1 MTALERPATR
11 PQNPFFS
18 SGPCAKRPGWSLD
31 NLKNAVLGRSH
42 RSAAGKARLKLAI
55 DKTRALLKLPD
66 DYLVAIVPGSDT
78 GAVEMALWSLLGP
91 HGVDVLAWEA
101 FGKDWVVDV
110 VKQLKLGDVHVMQ
123 AAYGQLPDLA
133 RVDFARDVI
142 FTWNGTTSGVRVP
155 NADWIAAHRQGL
167 TICDATSGI
176 FAQRLDWA
184 KLDVITYSWQKVLG
198 GEAAH
203 GMLILSP
210 RAVERLESHTP
221 NWPVPKIFR
230 LTKGGKLNR
239 EIFEGATINT
249 PSMLCVEDYLD
260 TLAWAESIGGLDA
273 LMARS
278 DRNAQAVTAW
288 VERTPWVDFLAA
300 VPGTRS
306 NTSVCLRVVD
316 AEIASR
322 GLEEQ
327 AAFAGKIVKLLEKEG
342 VAYDIGAYRDAPP
355 GLRLWCGATV
365 ETSNLEALL
374 PWLDWAFAT
383 LRKELAASTQAA

>member
-1 MTALERPATR
+1 MTAIERPATR
-11 PQNPFFS
+11 SQNPFFS

-31 NLKNAVLGRSH
+31 NLKNALLGRSH
-42 RSAAGKARLKLAI
+42 RSAAGKARLRSAI
-55 DKTRALLKLPD
+55 DRTRALLKLPD

-78 GAVEMALWSLLGP
+78 GAVEMALWSLLGAR
-91 HGVDVLAWEA
+91 GVDVLAWEA

-110 VKQLKLGDVHVMQ
+110 VKQLKIGDVRVVE
-123 AAYGQLPDLA
+123 AAYGELPNLTK
-133 RVDFARDVI
+133 VDFARDVI
-142 FTWNGTTSGVRVP
+142 FNWNGTTSGVRVP
-155 NADWIAAHRQGL
+155 NADWIAADRQGL

-176 FAQRLDWA
+176 FAQRLEWA

-210 RAVERLESHTP
+210 RAVERLESHVP
-221 NWPVPKIFR
+221 KWPVPKLFR
-230 LTKGGKLNR
+230 LTKGGRLNK

-273 LMARS
+273 LIARS
-278 DRNAQAVTAW
+278 DRNAQAVTDW
-288 VERTPWVDFLAA
+288 VERTPWVDFLAVEA
-300 VPGTRS
+300 ATRS
-306 NTSVCLRVVD
+306 NTSVCLRVV
-316 AEIASR
+316 APEVSSR
-322 GLEEQ
+322 SLEEQ
-327 AAFAGKIVKLLEKEG
+327 AAFAGKMVKLLEKEG
-342 VAYDIGAYRDAPP
+342 VALDVGAYRDAPP

-365 ETSNLEALL
+365 ETSDLEALL
-374 PWLDWAFAT
+374 PWLDWTFAT